1 MKPKITH
8 AMLEEAKQF
17 VSYNIKEG
25 VFNEDEWVDLTD
37 EEFIKKANYERDRAD
52 AYADAMRKDE

>member
-8 AMLEEAKQF
+8 AMLEDAKQF

-25 VFNEDEWVDLTD
+25 VFSEDAWLDLSD
-37 EEFIKKANYERDRAD
+37 EEFVAKANYERDKAD
-52 AYADAMRKDE
+52 AYADAMWKDE

>member
-8 AMLEEAKQF
+8 AMLEEAKAF
-17 VSYNIKEG
+17 VSYNIKED
-25 VFNEDEWVDLTD
+25 VFNEDDWLNLSD
-37 EEFIKKANYERDRAD
+37 EEFIAKANYERDRAD